1 MPIIAT
7 DEEILGEHL
16 PYELW
21 MLRQTYEKL
30 RSPPA
35 DKVLRNALI
44 ESFCIHARL
53 LLEFFEN
60 KQGKHAK
67 DYTGG
72 SYQATHLANLTRLER
87 DKLNTQIAHMTGQ
100 RTVDTFKKIGPAL
113 RKKLITALEGEGMEF
128 ENQLTSKFKQIF
140 KRPQDAQLRV
150 DPSPNA
156 TNVTSSISSS
166 TSI

>member
-1 MPIIAT
+1 MSKPTNTT

-30 RSPPA
+30 RSPLA
-35 DKVLRNALI
+35 NKVLRNALI

-53 LLEFFEN
+53 LLEFFGN
-60 KQGKHAK
+60 KKGRRAE

-72 SYQATHLANLTRLER
+72 SYKAVHLVNLTKTER

-100 RTVDTFKKIGPAL
+100 RTVDSSEKIGPAL
-113 RKKLITALEGEGMEF
+113 RAKLITALERETNEF
-128 ENQLTSKFKQIF
+128 EKRLASTFRPMFKP
-140 KRPQDAQLRV
+140 RA
-150 DPSPNA
+150 
-156 TNVTSSISSS
+156 
-166 TSI
+166 